1 MKRSD
6 CQEDSKIFQQLES
19 VVWTIN
25 NDEEISVNVTEQRRY
40 FVQLICSFTEVVNLQ
55 IMSKETFS
63 SSLKWSGKDL
73 WLGCM
78 TLI

>member
-40 FVQLICSFTEVVNLQ
+40 FV
-55 IMSKETFS
+55 
-63 SSLKWSGKDL
+63 
-73 WLGCM
+73 
-78 TLI
+78 